1 MFKKLSVLAL
11 ALFSA
16 ASIAQ
21 SDYPNRPITWIVP
34 FAAGGPTDAMARSI
48 ADVTGKQLGQSIII
62 DNVPGAGGTIGA
74 TKVARAT
81 PDGYTFLVG
90 HMGYMGA
97 APALYKKLNYNPV
110 VDFEAVFRFPD
121 TPLVLM
127 VRNDHPAKNVKD
139 LYDFA
144 KKNPDQVFLGNAG
157 LGSSSH
163 LIAALV
169 ANSAGADV
177 KHVPYK
183 GAGPALIDV
192 VGGQIDGMYD
202 QTNTAFPQITE
213 KRVRALAVTSKTR
226 LPQLKDVPT
235 LNETILPGFEASTW
249 YGIYAPKGT
258 PKAIVEKVQ
267 NAFLKAMKDKAYT
280 DKLQAQA
287 VQLLPEQQY
296 LGSSLAKHTE
306 TEVARWKAVAAKSNI
321 AMD

>member
-1 MFKKLSVLAL
+1 MFKKVSVLVLVLISTL
-11 ALFSA
+11 A
-16 ASIAQ
+16 IAQ
-21 SDYPNRPITWIVP
+21 SDYPNRPITWVVP
-34 FAAGGPTDAMARSI
+34 FVAGGPTDALARSI
-48 ADVTGKQLGQSIII
+48 ADVTGKQIGQSIII

-97 APALYKKLNYNPV
+97 APALYKKLSYDPV
-110 VDFEAVFRFPD
+110 ADFEATFRFPD

-127 VRNDHPAKNVKD
+127 VRNNHPAKNVKE
-139 LYDFA
+139 LYDYA

-169 ANSAGADV
+169 ANSAGVDV

-213 KRVRALAVTSKTR
+213 NRVRALAVTSKNR

-258 PKAIVEKVQ
+258 PKPIVEKMQ

-280 DKLQAQA
+280 DKLQSQA
-287 VQLLPEQQY
+287 IQLLPEQQY
-296 LGSSLAKHTE
+296 LGTSLAKHTE
-306 TEVARWKAVAAKSNI
+306 AEVARWKAVAAKSNI

>member
-1 MFKKLSVLAL
+1 MLKKISVLLVAML
-11 ALFSA
+11 SSA
-16 ASIAQ
+16 AIAQ
-21 SDYPNRPITWIVP
+21 SDYPNRPITWVVP

-97 APALYKKLNYNPV
+97 APALYKKLSYNPV
-110 VDFEAVFRFPD
+110 VDFEATFRFPD

-127 VRNDHPAKNVKD
+127 VRNDHPAKNVKE
-139 LYDFA
+139 LYDYA
-144 KKNPDQVFLGNAG
+144 RKNPDQVFLGNAG

-169 ANSAGADV
+169 ANSAGVDV

-202 QTNTAFPQITE
+202 QTNTAFPQINE
-213 KRVRALAVTSKTR
+213 KRVRALAVTSKNR

-258 PKAIVEKVQ
+258 PKAITEKVQ

-280 DKLQAQA
+280 DRLQSQA
-287 VQLLPEQQY
+287 IQLLPEQQY

-306 TEVARWKAVAAKSNI
+306 TEVARWKAVATKSNI